1 MNIVGKN
8 LLFELSSEDACFDLA
23 KKIVQMIQS
32 NPLNNQG
39 LHIWLIGDL
48 GSGKTTLVRYI
59 LQALGYQGKVKS
71 PTYNLCEPY
80 SILINDRDIA
90 VHHFDL
96 YRINH
101 PLEWEEAGFKDI
113 LNQSGIHFIEWPEKA
128 ENTLP
133 SADLIIRLQY
143 ISETV
148 RQGSIEDVSPLGKQ
162 LLNYIS

>member
-8 LLFELSSEDACFDLA
+8 FLFELSSEDACFDLA